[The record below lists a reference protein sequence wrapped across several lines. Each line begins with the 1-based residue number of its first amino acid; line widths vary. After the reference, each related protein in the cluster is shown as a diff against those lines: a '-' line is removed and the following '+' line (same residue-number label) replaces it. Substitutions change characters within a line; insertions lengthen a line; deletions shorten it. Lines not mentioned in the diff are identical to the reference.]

1 MPTFKE
7 NEAPGKSIQ
16 QIIVNAEKINENKGA
31 NLASETQAFTEK
43 ELRECWIK
51 YIENIPEKK
60 IVVDAMKNGIMILN
74 KDYSIDFAVVNESQN
89 EWLIKEAPELLT
101 FLSQTLKNGAIKLN
115 IRVSEKGENKNTLS
129 NQELFN
135 ELIKRNKNIAQLY
148 KRFRLEVE

>member
-1 MPTFKE
+1 M
-7 NEAPGKSIQ
+7 
-16 QIIVNAEKINENKGA
+16 
-31 NLASETQAFTEK
+31 
-43 ELRECWIK
+43 RECWIK

-129 NQELFN
+129 NQELF
-135 ELIKRNKNIAQLY
+135 LT
-148 KRFRLEVE
+148 